1 MVRCLPPRRLTRKNV
16 RSETCRRDCGPDVC
30 REASESSCVAS
41 SMDEKERTRSS
52 ATAVLVCL
60 SVCLTSMPLSSA
72 SVDRRRRVLSWT
84 ARRGVR
90 LLLGLVRLS
99 VSPPPRCP
107 WQARQQRLAGPGSPS
122 RDGRPTPLERPSFA
136 RRRRRHTQANSSLE
150 SPPRARRPL
159 SVPTHSTQHH
169 LHQLETGAA
178 RATHAS
184 RMSQPIVS
192 PLPLPVFTTTTI
204 VYAAT

>member
-1 MVRCLPPRRLTRKNV
+1 
-16 RSETCRRDCGPDVC
+16 
-30 REASESSCVAS
+30 
-41 SMDEKERTRSS
+41 MDEKERTRSS

-107 WQARQQRLAGPGSPS
+107 LRARQQRLAGPGSPS
-122 RDGRPTPLERPSFA
+122 RDGRPRRSSAPLLPAVDGVTLRPTHLSRAHLELGGPFPFRPTQRNIISTNSRLERRGPRTPRACRS
-136 RRRRRHTQANSSLE
+136 QSSLRYHC
-150 SPPRARRPL
+150 P
-159 SVPTHSTQHH
+159 
-169 LHQLETGAA
+169 
-178 RATHAS
+178 
-184 RMSQPIVS
+184 
-192 PLPLPVFTTTTI
+192 
-204 VYAAT
+204 